1 VTTQATHTDTSRK
14 EGDISSVFVSLSGVK
29 PEPLP
34 ERFANIKRQLIQG
47 NEERLS
53 ASWQRLLEQL
63 AVENE
68 TVKQRGPNIIPQI
81 QFSDLKNASEEFIE
95 ETKKRGVAVIK
106 SVIPENE
113 ARGYKEEVEEYVRL
127 NPSTRGES
135 QDNISY

>member
-1 VTTQATHTDTSRK
+1 M
-14 EGDISSVFVSLSGVK
+14 
-29 PEPLP
+29 
-34 ERFANIKRQLIQG
+34 
-47 NEERLS
+47 
-53 ASWQRLLEQL
+53 LEQL